1 MIYFDTVVNLM
12 LGIWKGLFSSPIR
25 ALFIRSNEI
34 HTRPQ
39 KGIIFGKKLN
49 FKILEISNALF
60 RELQQYYEIKYLQT
74 EEIYLNQSLRENSR
88 IFT

>member
-1 MIYFDTVVNLM
+1 MIYFDTVASLV
-12 LGIWKGLFSSPIR
+12 LGIWKGLASSPIR

-34 HTRPQ
+34 HTRPE

-60 RELQQYYEIKYLQT
+60 RELQQYYEIKFLQT
-74 EEIYLNQSLRENSR
+74 EEIFLN
-88 IFT
+88 